1 MKADRRRKNLPENQR
16 WPPAEGHKLHPALVT
31 NHGMFATYVII
42 LFRPYIIEIAHS
54 TSIHAQALR
63 ECLSCAAD
71 VVEQSKYIERT
82 YGSITVAP
90 MSWQQ

>member
-1 MKADRRRKNLPENQR
+1 
-16 WPPAEGHKLHPALVT
+16 
-31 NHGMFATYVII
+31 MFATYVII

-71 VVEQSKYIERT
+71 VVAQSKYIERT
-82 YGSITVAP
+82 YGSITTAP